1 MATERVIT
9 NALQHAFSIPVTP
22 ERGIGCCRVYVTVS
36 KGSASAVAKAAQ
48 AINKT
53 FQRKAHYGMTNA
65 LYIGYDNCDGI
76 ELARGTAVVRALQ
89 ALGIDCSRQ
98 EHGD

>member
-1 MATERVIT
+1 MANERKIT
-9 NALQHAFSIPVTP
+9 NALQHAFSIPVSP

-53 FQRKAHYGMTNA
+53 FQRKAHYGMSNA
-65 LYIGYDNCDGI
+65 LYIGYDNCDG
-76 ELARGTAVVRALQ
+76 EALARGTAVVRALQ